1 MRCARGVFRWGL
13 KKEKK
18 LTDAAQI
25 AGAAGARRAR
35 RDERGQ
41 DEKGL
46 HHGLI
51 LMYFLLLGC
60 FRRPAVSNE

>member
-1 MRCARGVFRWGL
+1 M
-13 KKEKK
+13 KKK

-51 LMYFLLLGC
+51 LMCVILRRRKLLPCGSWFLVLGS
-60 FRRPAVSNE
+60 FSLVLGP